1 MTKLKG
7 VVGTDAKLIGRIVPQ
22 TNINV
27 KVSSIGKGGKP
38 YEHPDTHP
46 ASMIEEEDNRMFMTM
61 TEKEELQGLLERE
74 TFVHTQIEATKEWI
88 ISHPLD
94 KHPAVA
100 VVDSAGS
107 IVIGEVDYI
116 SKSIVRLRF
125 TAEFSGKA
133 YLN

>member
-7 VVGTDAKLIGRIVPQ
+7 RVVPQ

-27 KVSSIGKGGKP
+27 KVSLANKP
-38 YEHPDTHP
+38 YKHPDTHP
-46 ASMIEEEDNRMFMTM
+46 ASMIEEENSRMFMTM

-74 TFVHTQIEATKEWI
+74 TFVHTQIKATKEWI
-88 ISHPLD
+88 ISHSLD
-94 KHPAVA
+94 KYPAVA

-107 IVIGEVDYI
+107 IVIGEVVYI

>member
-1 MTKLKG
+1 MT
-7 VVGTDAKLIGRIVPQ
+7 KLIGRVVPQ

-27 KVSSIGKGGKP
+27 KVSLANKP
-38 YEHPDTHP
+38 YKHPDTHP

-88 ISHPLD
+88 ISHPLN

>member
-27 KVSSIGKGGKP
+27 KVSLANKP
-38 YEHPDTHP
+38 YKHPDTHP
-46 ASMIEEEDNRMFMTM
+46 ASMIEEEDNRMFMTI

-74 TFVHTQIEATKEWI
+74 TFVHTQIEASKEWI

-107 IVIGEVDYI
+107 IVVGEVDYI